1 MVSIP
6 KVVGLIS
13 CGFVL
18 CLGLSHA
25 AQAENA
31 ASAADDMKAG
41 QSERKGGQADQT
53 DMTLEM
59 QGVHIM
65 QGDVLRVEGPNY
77 VVKGLDGKE
86 VSLHADNTTVK
97 TGNIKAGDRIEAKFN
112 EQNHALS
119 ILSAP

>member
-6 KVVGLIS
+6 KVVGVLS
-13 CGFVL
+13 CGFLL

-25 AQAENA
+25 AQAEDA
-31 ASAADDMKAG
+31 ASPADDMKAG
-41 QSERKGGQADQT
+41 QVDQQKSV
-53 DMTLEM
+53 DQMK
-59 QGVHIM
+59 GVHIL

-97 TGNIKAGDRIEAKFN
+97 TGNIKAGDRIEAKVN

-119 ILSAP
+119 LLPAP